1 MWDGTKGRFQAVF
14 QMEHRQTCRIC
25 EIRAVNRN
33 WPGGLQEN
41 TRLKGFGKSLRA
53 VGVLALT
60 EKLRSSFIVGF
71 QNCLM

>member
-1 MWDGTKGRFQAVF
+1 MLDGTKGRFQAVF

-41 TRLKGFGKSLRA
+41 TRLKGFGKPLRERW
-53 VGVLALT
+53 GY
-60 EKLRSSFIVGF
+60 
-71 QNCLM
+71 